1 MLPRNKEKT
10 EMFAEKTGMGNQY
23 KYLAKNTVI
32 FAVSSF
38 APKLLAFLLIPLY
51 TRVLSEAEYGTA
63 DLISTTSNLL
73 IFVATICIADA
84 VLRFAMD
91 GKESGTGVFR
101 YGLKVELIGL
111 AITGVALVPVAVLNP
126 FHWDPAL
133 YVYLFLTLC
142 ASALNQLIAGYLRA
156 IDRVMAAAVMG
167 ILVTAVAAVCSLVL
181 LLWAGMGLDG
191 YLISFIA
198 GWLVSSLFGFAVIL
212 RHDRECLSQICSVE
226 TRKRMVL
233 YALPLILNGLA
244 WWINGSLDRYFIIG
258 FCGAAA
264 NGLYAAASKVPTI
277 LASVSQVFSQAWNLS
292 AIREYDRDDK
302 TGFFRNIYALYNFIL
317 VAGCSLLVLINIPLA
332 GILFGREYASVLTV
346 SAVFSALSGFL
357 GGIFAA
363 VRNSKAFAAS
373 TVAAAA
379 LNALLNAVLVPVYG
393 ALGAAMATAGSF
405 FCIWLIRYLCTAR
418 YIKLN
423 TNPIRDLA
431 AYGLL
436 VLQVVLEHAGDHF
449 YILQSCV
456 FILILLLYRKE
467 LKTVLKNAG
476 RILGRTR
483 GA

>member
-1 MLPRNKEKT
+1 
-10 EMFAEKTGMGNQY
+10 MFAEKTGMGNQY

-111 AITGVALVPVAVLNP
+111 AITGVALAPVAVLNP

-198 GWLVSSLFGFAVIL
+198 GYLVSSLFGFAAIL
-212 RHDRECLSQICSVE
+212 RHDRECLLQICSEE

-292 AIREYDRDDK
+292 AIREYDREDK

-332 GILFGREYASVLTV
+332 GILFGRDFFPAWEYASVLTV

-363 VRNSKAFAAS
+363 VRNSKAFAVS
-373 TVAAAA
+373 TVAGAV
-379 LNALLNAVLVPVYG
+379 LNALLNAVLVPTYG

-405 FCIWLIRYLCTAR
+405 FCVWLIRYLCTAR

-423 TNPIRDLA
+423 VNLVRDLA
-431 AYGLL
+431 VYGML
-436 VLQVVLEHAGDHF
+436 VLQVVLEHAGDH
-449 YILQSCV
+449 YYVLQGCV

-467 LKTVLKNAG
+467 LKTVLQKAG
-476 RILGRTR
+476 RIFGRTR